1 MLRVLHIGAS
11 IGVPRVVPLV
21 LVERSWLESLTSNIV
36 QLFLWLLVP
45 FNTKVLVPLIS
56 TILLTRVYRHLFF
69 WSRFNIL
76 SIFAFSSWMA

>member
-11 IGVPRVVPLV
+11 IGVPRVVPIV